1 MRGGKFQFSTINTF
15 GNTIG
20 CSLAKENESKRKTRN
35 TQKKWQPR
43 KQSQTTTKKLKIFHY
58 KKQNKNKQIR
68 TSEIILMWEVD
79 EIEEEV

>member
-1 MRGGKFQFSTINTF
+1 MSP
-15 GNTIG
+15 
-20 CSLAKENESKRKTRN
+20 KERHETHK
-35 TQKKWQPR
+35 KKWQPR
-43 KQSQTTTKKLKIFHY
+43 KQSQTTKKLKIFHY

>member
-1 MRGGKFQFSTINTF
+1 MSPKERHETHKKNDNQENKAKQQQKNSKFF
-15 GNTIG
+15 
-20 CSLAKENESKRKTRN
+20 
-35 TQKKWQPR
+35 
-43 KQSQTTTKKLKIFHY
+43 TT

>member
-1 MRGGKFQFSTINTF
+1 MSP
-15 GNTIG
+15 
-20 CSLAKENESKRKTRN
+20 KERHETHK
-35 TQKKWQPR
+35 KKWQPR

>member
-35 TQKKWQPR
+35 TQKNDNQENKA
-43 KQSQTTTKKLKIFHY
+43 KQQQKNSKFFTTK
-58 KKQNKNKQIR
+58 NKTKTNK
-68 TSEIILMWEVD
+68 
-79 EIEEEV
+79 